1 MTASASIIGWE
12 SVGIFAFQFNAS
24 TIFVQTF
31 LTNFKTDPIGYF
43 DHFLS
48 DFNIH
53 SLIAI
58 AALSTVDTGRGTNS
72 WIAISIIL
80 SLQVSININAGIKVN
95 ALCER
100 SHATCIGNTF
110 RTVESFKL
118 GSKKSKKG

>member
-1 MTASASIIGWE
+1 MI
-12 SVGIFAFQFNAS
+12 N
-24 TIFVQTF
+24 
-31 LTNFKTDPIGYF
+31 
-43 DHFLS
+43 FLS
-48 DFNIH
+48 DLNMH

-58 AALSTVDTGRGTNS
+58 AALCTVNTGRGTNS

-80 SLQVSININAGIKVN
+80 SLQVSVKIHAGIKVN

-118 GSKKSKKG
+118 GSKKSKKWIIKIKLQCDLNQILQMD